1 MFKQFTVYSL
11 IFLEHKTKQAVAEP
25 SGKKSAALLTE
36 LKQKSEIFWVFS
48 EFQNKLQ
55 NNLVN
60 CFCHITTLNAWF
72 YHQPLY
78 PKLWYSTCSA
88 QNLSC
93 SQHFFPLI
101 SFQLMDTCLGP
112 AFRKLHWSLMG
123 KNQLTLL
130 QLLQSHLLLDWGP
143 CGSLSFLDLPEEPAV
158 SCATRQHVLY
168 EVQVVTLWQGPRA
181 LTEEET

>member
-25 SGKKSAALLTE
+25 SGKKFGALLTE
-36 LKQKSEIFWVFS
+36 LKQKSEIFWLFS

-78 PKLWYSTCSA
+78 PELWYSTCSA

-93 SQHFFPLI
+93 SQHFFSLI
-101 SFQLMDTCLGP
+101 SSQLMDTCLGP
-112 AFRKLHWSLMG
+112 AFRKLHWSLTG
-123 KNQLTLL
+123 KNQLAPL
-130 QLLQSHLLLDWGP
+130 QLLQSTCSWTEVHVVASPFLTCLKSQQCPVPLD
-143 CGSLSFLDLPEEPAV
+143 SMFYM
-158 SCATRQHVLY
+158 R
-168 EVQVVTLWQGPRA
+168 
-181 LTEEET
+181 